1 MDRRSTLVI
10 LHNALWI
17 PKDGISVKI
26 SSWIKPEIELLLS
39 VTLALAEY
47 IGVKDVRIATQIPQ
61 ELEVYLVPR

>member
-1 MDRRSTLVI
+1 MVI

-39 VTLALAEY
+39 VALALAED

-61 ELEVYLVPR
+61 ELEVYLVPC

>member
-1 MDRRSTLVI
+1 LVI

-39 VTLALAEY
+39 VALALAED

-61 ELEVYLVPR
+61 ELEVYLVPC